1 MRKSSSCGESENQ
14 TIKDTSKVKDSK
26 RFEIPNFR
34 MDLITGAAVLG
45 YYVWRRLR
53 DPPPPAQ
60 PTSPQRPIPS
70 WSEQEINEA
79 TAAAFSVISSVKI
92 ISENDVQKQLAQGK
106 TVRPLEIKDVFY
118 GQLSTSQIKDE
129 EQQPLYYIPDSAY
142 DPKYDYDFTNYKGD
156 DTRCVRGN
164 YPYTRPAGWNRK
176 AVSVIKKYEDDV
188 WLGEG
193 GWRDESS
200 RGEWP
205 VSYHGTNINNVPN
218 IVEGGYDTSKC
229 KREAYGRGI
238 YSTPD
243 IKVAEGYATKFTYK
257 GETLQCILQNRVNL
271 KETKVHETPRGIY
284 FVTPDVNYI
293 RPYGVCLRKI

>member
-1 MRKSSSCGESENQ
+1 MELVPG
-14 TIKDTSKVKDSK
+14 IAY
-26 RFEIPNFR
+26 
-34 MDLITGAAVLG
+34 TGFQVEG
-45 YYVWRRLR
+45 YVWRRLLQDN
-53 DPPPPAQ
+53 DPPRPPPRPAQ
-60 PTSPQRPIPS
+60 PTSPRRPIPS
-70 WSEQEINEA
+70 WSPQEINEA
-79 TAAAFSVISSVKI
+79 TAVAFSVISSVKI
-92 ISENDVQKQLAQGK
+92 ISEKDAQKQLAQGK
-106 TVRPLEIKDVFY
+106 TVTPLEIEDVFY
-118 GQLSTSQIKDE
+118 GQLNTSQIMDE

-142 DPKYDYDFTNYKGD
+142 DPKYDCDFTNYKGD

-176 AVSVIKKYEDDV
+176 AISVIEKYEDDV

-200 RGEWP
+200 PGEWP
-205 VSYHGTNINNVPN
+205 VSYHGTKINNVPS

-229 KREAYGRGI
+229 RRQLYGPGI

-243 IKVAEGYATKFTYK
+243 LRVAENFAPSFTYK

-271 KETKVHETPRGIY
+271 KKTKVHRTPGGIY
-284 FVTPDVNYI
+284 LVTPDVNYI

>member
-1 MRKSSSCGESENQ
+1 MEA
-14 TIKDTSKVKDSK
+14 IV
-26 RFEIPNFR
+26 
-34 MDLITGAAVLG
+34 GAAVIG
-45 YYVWRRLR
+45 YYVWRRLTDGPPR
-53 DPPPPAQ
+53 PPTPPPRPPPRLLPAQ

-92 ISENDVQKQLAQGK
+92 ISEKDVQKQLAQGK
-106 TVRPLEIKDVFY
+106 TVTPLEIKDVFY
-118 GQLSTSQIKDE
+118 GQLSSSQIKDE

-156 DTRCVRGN
+156 DTQRCVRGN

-188 WLGEG
+188 WLGER
-193 GWRDESS
+193 GWREFSS

-238 YSTPD
+238 YSAPD
-243 IKVAEGYATKFTYK
+243 IKVAEGYATTFTYN

-271 KETKVHETPRGIY
+271 DETKVHDTPWGIY

>member
-1 MRKSSSCGESENQ
+1 MEA
-14 TIKDTSKVKDSK
+14 IV
-26 RFEIPNFR
+26 
-34 MDLITGAAVLG
+34 GAAAIG
-45 YYVWRRLR
+45 YMYYVWRRLH
-53 DPPPPAQ
+53 DPPPPPPLPTQPTSPQSPPPLPTQ

-92 ISENDVQKQLAQGK
+92 ISEKDVQKQLAQGK
-106 TVRPLEIKDVFY
+106 TVTPLEIKDVFY

-188 WLGEG
+188 WLGER

-218 IVEGGYDTSKC
+218 IVKGGYDTSKC
-229 KREAYGRGI
+229 VREAYGRGI

-243 IKVAEGYATKFTYK
+243 IKVAEGYATKFTYN

-271 KETKVHETPRGIY
+271 KETKVHKTPCGIY